1 MPKSLSTCCHALYIA
16 PFAWLLCEGKLMKD
30 KMMEIYTD
38 DIEVTDQICHLSP
51 LGKGGRYQCGGT
63 KHVEFDSFLEK

>member
-30 KMMEIYTD
+30 KMMEIYPD
-38 DIEVTDQICHLSP
+38 DIEVTDRSERKTVKKMEPGL
-51 LGKGGRYQCGGT
+51 
-63 KHVEFDSFLEK
+63 